1 MDIELKNQSV
11 IEIGKAVGDNVNT
24 MIPQSR
30 ALVLVVVLSTAVEAM
45 PMNPFDSMM
54 VVLSDIRDG
63 IYSLV
68 DKFSERVSLQKDQ
81 IQDQAMAQDLAQVG
95 GGDDVA
101 PPMND
106 ADTGDNRGFF
116 AKAKDKVSG
125 LLGAG
130 GFKGLL
136 VKGGLIFG
144 LLGIAKLMQKYG
156 KEIAEKA
163 PIVDGIK
170 GIF

>member
-1 MDIELKNQSV
+1 
-11 IEIGKAVGDNVNT
+11 
-24 MIPQSR
+24 
-30 ALVLVVVLSTAVEAM
+30 
-45 PMNPFDSMM
+45 MM
-54 VVLSDIRDG
+54 
-63 IYSLV
+63 YTTY
-68 DKFSERVSLQKDQ
+68 
-81 IQDQAMAQDLAQVG
+81 
-95 GGDDVA
+95 
-101 PPMND
+101 ND

-116 AKAKDKVSG
+116 TKAKDKVSG

-156 KEIAEKA
+156 KEIAEKV

-170 GIF
+170 SFL